1 MKSSI
6 QLSALALILM
16 ISCTRAAASDS
27 AAPTDSADPMV
38 INVWPTNLALGDTIS
53 VLVTNLSA
61 WSQQSPDNDP
71 TKLVPLI
78 NGRQLDGL
86 YPAETYIKS
95 SILRFR
101 LALTEA
107 NKDAWTDLL
116 GKPKSY
122 GYPVSF
128 TVGLGGKERFQTVF
142 DYKHKNLHLT
152 IISPKDVLFSLAF
165 AAIIGIAL
173 VQLSRKTD
181 LIRDNTPR
189 PPPVGEQRPYSLG
202 RAQMAFW
209 FFLVLT
215 SYVGLWLITGSLE
228 TITPSILAIMG
239 ISAGTTLGAA
249 LIDADRNNK
258 KSGLTEEDTPVEV
271 ISKGFL
277 HDLLS
282 DGDAY
287 SFHRFQ
293 IFVWTLVLGIIFI
306 DSAYERLQ
314 MPEFNS
320 TLLGLMGLS
329 AGAYVGLKLPEK

>member
-16 ISCTRAAASDS
+16 VSCGHATGSDS
-27 AAPTDSADPMV
+27 ATPTYSAEPKVM
-38 INVWPTNLALGDTIS
+38 NVWPTNLALGGTIT
-53 VLVTNLSA
+53 VVVTNLAA
-61 WSQQSPDNDP
+61 WAQESPDNDP

-86 YPAETYIKS
+86 YPTETYLRS
-95 SILRFR
+95 SVLRFR
-101 LALTEA
+101 LALTDA
-107 NKDAWTDLL
+107 NKDTWTSLL

-128 TVGLGGKERFQTVF
+128 TVGMGGKERFATEF
-142 DYKHKNLHLT
+142 DYKHKNLRLT
-152 IISPKDVLFSLAF
+152 VISGYGALFSLTF
-165 AAIIGIAL
+165 AALTGIVL
-173 VQLSRKTD
+173 IQLSRKTD
-181 LIRDNTPR
+181 LIRDNTNH
-189 PPPVGEQRPYSLG
+189 PPPAGERRPYSLG

-239 ISAGTTLGAA
+239 ISAGTTIGAA
-249 LIDADRNNK
+249 LIDADKNEE
-258 KSGLTEEDTPVEV
+258 KSALGSGDTV
-271 ISKGFL
+271 SKGFL
-277 HDLLS
+277 KDLLS
-282 DGDAY
+282 NGDAY

-293 IFVWTLVLGIIFI
+293 IFGWTLVLGIIFA
-306 DSAYERLQ
+306 DSVYERLQ

-320 TLLGLMGLS
+320 TLLGLMGIS
-329 AGAYVGLKLPEK
+329 AGAYVGLKIPEK